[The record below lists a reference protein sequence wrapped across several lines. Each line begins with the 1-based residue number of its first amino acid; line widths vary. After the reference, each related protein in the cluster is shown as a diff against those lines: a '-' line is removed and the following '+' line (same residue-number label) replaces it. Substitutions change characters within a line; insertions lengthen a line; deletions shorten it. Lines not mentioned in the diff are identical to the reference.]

1 MEIVISLLALLI
13 AVAEFWMLILEHRK
27 INREKKEQEE
37 KERLIATFAEQTSKI
52 NIATKTIV
60 SAINTFQ
67 GYVKNPSDDAGE
79 MLNGIISKG
88 KKVVETSSQ
97 AYNSI
102 FSLYKAMLKHES
114 DFPLSKGFD
123 RMINACRNFC
133 YNSRAVITEC
143 RERVEILNTR
153 YHEIYSCVNKN
164 GESFS
169 LEYRLELGKLTD
181 DLQNTILK
189 LYPLVV
195 ELAPYIFELNTK
207 YDIQSD
213 MDKQ

>member
-1 MEIVISLLALLI
+1 MELLISILALLI

-52 NIATKTIV
+52 NDFTETFF
-60 SAINTFQ
+60 SAINIIQ
-67 GYVKNPSDDAGE
+67 HYRKEKCEDASTK
-79 MLNGIISKG
+79 LNGILPQYL
-88 KKVVETSSQ
+88 KVINVSSQ
-97 AYNSI
+97 AYDSI

-123 RMINACRNFC
+123 RVINACRNFC

-143 RERVEILNTR
+143 GKKFDKLNSHF
-153 YHEIYSCVNKN
+153 HEIYNRVQN
-164 GESFS
+164 GEPYLPKYN
-169 LEYRLELGKLTD
+169 LEFDQLNG
-181 DLQNTILK
+181 DLYNTILK
-189 LYPLVV
+189 LYPLVE
-195 ELAPYIFELNTK
+195 ELDPYIFELNTK

>member
-1 MEIVISLLALLI
+1 MELLISILALLI

-37 KERLIATFAEQTSKI
+37 KERLIATFAEQTSKT
-52 NIATKTIV
+52 NTATKTIV

-143 RERVEILNTR
+143 GKKFDILNSHF
-153 YHEIYSCVNKN
+153 HEIYNRVQN
-164 GESFS
+164 GEPYLPKYNSEFDQ
-169 LEYRLELGKLTD
+169 LNG
-181 DLQNTILK
+181 DLYNTRLK

>member
-1 MEIVISLLALLI
+1 MELLISILALLI

-52 NIATKTIV
+52 NDFTETFF
-60 SAINTFQ
+60 SAINTIQ
-67 GYVKNPSDDAGE
+67 YYRKVKCEDASTK
-79 MLNGIISKG
+79 LNGILPQYL
-88 KKVVETSSQ
+88 KVINVSSQ
-97 AYNSI
+97 AYDS
-102 FSLYKAMLKHES
+102 
-114 DFPLSKGFD
+114 FD

-143 RERVEILNTR
+143 RKKFDTLNSR
-153 YHEIYSCVNKN
+153 FHEIYNLVQN
-164 GESFS
+164 GEPYLPKYNSEFDQ
-169 LEYRLELGKLTD
+169 LNG
-181 DLQNTILK
+181 DLYNTILK
-189 LYPLVV
+189 LYPLVE
-195 ELAPYIFELNTK
+195 ELDPYIFELNTK

>member
-37 KERLIATFAEQTSKI
+37 KERLIATFAEQTSKT
-52 NIATKTIV
+52 NTATETIV

-79 MLNGIISKG
+79 MLNGIISEG
-88 KKVVETSSQ
+88 IKVVETSSQ

-153 YHEIYSCVNKN
+153 YHEIDNLVKN
-164 GESFS
+164 GEPFS
-169 LEYRLELGKLTD
+169 VEYRLELGKLTN

>member
-1 MEIVISLLALLI
+1 
-13 AVAEFWMLILEHRK
+13 
-27 INREKKEQEE
+27 
-37 KERLIATFAEQTSKI
+37 
-52 NIATKTIV
+52 
-60 SAINTFQ
+60 
-67 GYVKNPSDDAGE
+67 

-97 AYNSI
+97 AYDSI

>member
-37 KERLIATFAEQTSKI
+37 KERLIATFAEQTSKT
-52 NIATKTIV
+52 NTATKTIV

-153 YHEIYSCVNKN
+153 YHEIYNLVKN
-164 GESFS
+164 GEPYLPKYNS
-169 LEYRLELGKLTD
+169 ELGKLTN
-181 DLQNTILK
+181 DLQNTMLK
-189 LYPLVV
+189 LYSLIV
-195 ELAPYIFELNTK
+195 ELNPYIFELNTK